1 MTEVRDAPNRDLLD
15 ELALAF
21 AEDPEVAIASM
32 FRSPGLRVGGK
43 VFAFLGFDGELIVKL
58 PRERSLQLI
67 DEGAAAPVTM
77 GERTMREW
85 IELAPKGDPDATLTF
100 WGPLAQEAYRYV
112 NALRDTS

>member
-15 ELALAF
+15 ELALVF

-43 VFAFLGFDGELIVKL
+43 VFAFLGFEGELIVKL
-58 PRERSLQLI
+58 PRARSVQLI
-67 DEGAAAPVTM
+67 DDGTAAPVTM

-85 IELAPKGDPDATLTF
+85 VEISPNGDPASTLKL
-100 WGPLAQEAYRYV
+100 WQPLAEEAYRYV
-112 NALRDTS
+112 NALRTPV